1 MLWLCMKLCIW
12 AYWLILNES
21 VSVSFQS
28 DGTVNVFFPDTIDY
42 DGFSMVLTPLDHHPH
57 VNKRGI
63 RGIQDSRHS
72 GVLPG
77 TFLKINGILHWLNT
91 DVVYAFQILELYLP
105 AIDGSLICMAAL
117 YKVPAR
123 PCFRW
128 AAIEYITIKSFV
140 TIFLIV
146 TKYAILSR
154 LLDCRELRAFPG
166 TFFGRIPGTLNF
178 YWCVYGMFG
187 DIWL

>member
-1 MLWLCMKLCIW
+1 MCWTDSTETIE
-12 AYWLILNES
+12 NNSS
-21 VSVSFQS
+21 VSIALCAPSENFRRDTPCVLMCPFPFS
-28 DGTVNVFFPDTIDY
+28 GTLY
-42 DGFSMVLTPLDHHPH
+42 SH

-178 YWCVYGMFG
+178 
-187 DIWL
+187 

>member
-1 MLWLCMKLCIW
+1 MLD
-12 AYWLILNES
+12 
-21 VSVSFQS
+21 VV
-28 DGTVNVFFPDTIDY
+28 
-42 DGFSMVLTPLDHHPH
+42 HPAAH

-63 RGIQDSRHS
+63 LGIQDSRHS
-72 GVLPG
+72 GVLAG
-77 TFLKINGILHWLNT
+77 TFLKINGVLHWLNT

-166 TFFGRIPGTLNF
+166 TFLVRIPGTLNF
-178 YWCVYGMFG
+178 YRCVVLTLPGSWR
-187 DIWL
+187 WLWMGWIQGTLFLIHLAMDDSCNKSNTCDYDEICLCNGCCRSTTA